1 MKRKVGEMSQTI
13 DVEDVS
19 SFASEPDVVSSVVED
34 IQSFDSKPNHVCVAD
49 AQDAFSLSQDN
60 LEGKISDVKPLHAA
74 ETEAKFLERSQNVKP
89 LPDKSHKKCTKDPVI
104 IEIVCGSSRVTACLK
119 AIGLTSSFGVDHM
132 KTKAVFN
139 LQSR

>member
-13 DVEDVS
+13 DVEDIS

-34 IQSFDSKPNHVCVAD
+34 IQSFDSEPNHVCVAD

-60 LEGKISDVKPLHAA
+60 LEGKFSDVKPLHAA
-74 ETEAKFLERSQNVKP
+74 ETETKFLERSQNVKP
-89 LPDKSHKKCTKDPVI
+89 LPDKSHKKMH
-104 IEIVCGSSRVTACLK
+104 EGSSRHRNFLWK
-119 AIGLTSSFGVDHM
+119 FTSHCMLESNWIDFKFRCGPHQN
-132 KTKAVFN
+132 KSSFN